1 MRTSDEVEMGAR
13 VAYAV
18 SMLLVVFV
26 LWAANTTEGRR
37 WLEDRVDSIRWFAN
51 EVKTLRP

>member
-1 MRTSDEVEMGAR
+1 
-13 VAYAV
+13 
-18 SMLLVVFV
+18 MLLVVFV